1 MAGLPYDGPGGIS
14 SSMDSEQELQHPSS
28 QGERPVAEGDEH
40 IKWQR
45 EVLAILERI
54 SVSAEAIEGARTLLT
69 TFLQAKAQREQDLK
83 QERDQI
89 SASLDCNLDLSST
102 APLAQPVDNQNEAV
116 GVGGVARP
124 HLCSDRTPLQLET
137 KKLETLGEG
146 RPSDTASFVAVSQDE
161 AADDRL
167 NISRG
172 SVQCAANGLTYSMP
186 IDNTAAIEPK
196 GLLARLVD
204 RLGWIIR
211 LCSNAASPLS
221 KNRD

>member
-1 MAGLPYDGPGGIS
+1 
-14 SSMDSEQELQHPSS
+14 MDSEQELQHPSS
-28 QGERPVAEGDEH
+28 QGERPIAEGDEH

-89 SASLDCNLDLSST
+89 NANCNLDLSST

-116 GVGGVARP
+116 GVGGVAMP
-124 HLCSDRTPLQLET
+124 HLCSDRLPVQLET
-137 KKLETLGEG
+137 KKLENPGEG
-146 RPSDTASFVAVSQDE
+146 RPSETASFVAVSQDE

-167 NISRG
+167 NISRS

-204 RLGWIIR
+204 RWAG
-211 LCSNAASPLS
+211 SS
-221 KNRD
+221 